1 MGSNIHAGN
10 IPKLTPTSNQSKD
23 YINIQNNMAKEFI
36 VAIELG
42 STKITGIAGKKS
54 MDGSLQ
60 VLSVVR
66 EDATSC
72 IRKGVVY
79 NIDKTSACLTSI
91 INKLKTSL
99 KSEISQ
105 VYVGIG
111 GQSIR
116 SVRNVIVKTLP
127 EDAIITQDMI
137 NELMDNN
144 RSMKYPDLEILDAAT
159 QEYKVGTQYQ
169 IDPVGI
175 QCSKLEGN
183 FLNILCR
190 KSFYRNLNKCF
201 ENAKIAIAEMY
212 LSPVALAHS
221 VLTEAEKR
229 SGCLLVDL
237 GADTTTVSVYHKNIL
252 RHLAVIPLGSNNIT
266 KDIASLQME
275 ETDAEKLK
283 LQYASAFTESIDI
296 DPTKTIP
303 IDNERTIQQ
312 QTFVELVE
320 ARVNEIIQNVWNQV
334 PYEYKDKLLGGIILT
349 GGGSNMKEIKKAFAT
364 VTDIQKIRI
373 AGTVIQRVNSND
385 EIINSQNGTMNTIL
399 GLLAKGD
406 INCAGSTIS
415 PKTDL
420 FGGMTTNE
428 SYQKTRKVGETG
440 PGVVLTEAEKNRIEQ
455 ERIRKEE
462 EEKRR
467 IRLEEEEKRRKEEE
481 ERRKG
486 GLFGRATKSLK
497 DFYQKIVS
505 EETDEDDHR

>member
-1 MGSNIHAGN
+1 MHLPSQRAS
-10 IPKLTPTSNQSKD
+10 TS
-23 YINIQNNMAKEFI
+23 
-36 VAIELG
+36 
-42 STKITGIAGKKS
+42 
-54 MDGSLQ
+54 
-60 VLSVVR
+60 
-66 EDATSC
+66 
-72 IRKGVVY
+72 
-79 NIDKTSACLTSI
+79 
-91 INKLKTSL
+91 
-99 KSEISQ
+99 
-105 VYVGIG
+105 
-111 GQSIR
+111 
-116 SVRNVIVKTLP
+116 
-127 EDAIITQDMI
+127 
-137 NELMDNN
+137 
-144 RSMKYPDLEILDAAT
+144 
-159 QEYKVGTQYQ
+159 
-169 IDPVGI
+169 
-175 QCSKLEGN
+175 
-183 FLNILCR
+183 
-190 KSFYRNLNKCF
+190 
-201 ENAKIAIAEMY
+201 
-212 LSPVALAHS
+212 
-221 VLTEAEKR
+221 
-229 SGCLLVDL
+229 
-237 GADTTTVSVYHKNIL
+237 
-252 RHLAVIPLGSNNIT
+252 
-266 KDIASLQME
+266 
-275 ETDAEKLK
+275 
-283 LQYASAFTESIDI
+283 
-296 DPTKTIP
+296 TKTIP